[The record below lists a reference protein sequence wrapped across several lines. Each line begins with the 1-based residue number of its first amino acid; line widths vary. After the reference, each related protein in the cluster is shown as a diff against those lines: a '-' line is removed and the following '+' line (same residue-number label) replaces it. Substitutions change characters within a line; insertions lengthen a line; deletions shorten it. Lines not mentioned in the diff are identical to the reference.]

1 MLCPCRKCK
10 DRYPACHSH
19 CDRYKEWRA
28 DLDKRKEE
36 SKTYYLGK
44 SPKIWYQGGK

>member
-1 MLCPCRKCK
+1 MLCPCRKCE

-28 DLDKRKEE
+28 DLDKRKKE
-36 SKTYYLGK
+36 SKAYYLGK

>member
-1 MLCPCRKCK
+1 MLCPCRKCE

-28 DLDKRKEE
+28 DLDKRKKE